1 MERDCCEFICGAP
14 AIIAKLKIMAEVG
27 PLIMSLYLSLNIF
40 YFNKCHFYTDL
51 IYTYSIGLERKL
63 TLIWFFSLK

>member
-1 MERDCCEFICGAP
+1 MVLG
-14 AIIAKLKIMAEVG
+14 KLPLPGRPTILITVG
-27 PLIMSLYLSLNIF
+27 QGPFSLNIF

-63 TLIWFFSLK
+63 TLIWFFAFCA